1 MKSFMQDKV
10 HRTVILIWL
19 GWVVVLLGYQAFLP
33 ARLQLARP
41 DYALP
46 WTPQETTAG
55 SQDDKIFLNEPFL
68 NTHVSWD
75 SEFYLGI
82 SLEGYNSDNIRRVNG
97 SIDPDEALADFWPF
111 APSEAAAHGQP
122 LSMSLAFFPLYPL
135 AIRALSAPLSL
146 IGMNPIATATLAAV
160 IVSLLGALAAM
171 LALHELAKDE
181 LGEEGGLR
189 AAFYLVIFPSAF
201 FLAQVYAEGLFLG
214 LAFWSLLLVRR
225 GRLGWAAV
233 LAVFATF
240 TRAVGLLLAVPLA
253 YAWVRSGQWRQLAPK
268 NFSWRAVSSLL
279 PVLAPLLAF
288 GLWKISYYGQA
299 FTIVE
304 DVWFGRGLLEWGK
317 TFYNWSQAIDFI
329 RYGNPQAAAY
339 HALELVAIFF
349 GFAACLAGL
358 RRHPDLAIFGLL
370 AVFFSFTSGQVQG
383 MYRYILAA
391 PSVILLLARAG
402 KRPAFDRTWTMASVL
417 LMGIMAALFS
427 FDMWAG

>member
-1 MKSFMQDKV
+1 MKSFLQDNA
-10 HRTVILIWL
+10 HRTVALIWL
-19 GWVVVLLGYQAFLP
+19 GWAVVLLGYQAFLP

-97 SIDPDEALADFWPF
+97 LIDPDEALADFWPF
-111 APSEAAAHGQP
+111 APPEAAAHGQP

-135 AIRALSAPLSL
+135 AIRILSAPLSL
-146 IGMNPIATATLAAV
+146 IGMSPIATATLAAV
-160 IVSLLGALAAM
+160 LVSLLGALAAM
-171 LALHELAKDE
+171 LALYELAKDE

-189 AAFYLVIFPSAF
+189 AVFYLVIFPSAF
-201 FLAQVYAEGLFLG
+201 FLAQVYTEGIFLG
-214 LAFWSLLLVRR
+214 LAFWSLLLMRR

-233 LAVFATF
+233 LAVFATY

-268 NFSWRAVSSLL
+268 SFSWRAALSFL

-299 FTIVE
+299 FSIVE

-317 TFYNWSQAIDFI
+317 TLYNWGQAIEFI

-339 HALELVAIFF
+339 HALELVAIIF
-349 GFAACLAGL
+349 GFAACLLGL
-358 RRHPDLAIFGLL
+358 RRHADLAIFGLL

-402 KRPAFDRTWTMASVL
+402 KHPAFDRTWTLASVL

-427 FDMWAG
+427 FDLWAG